1 MDEQRKNAYRQLL
14 YSAMLDIRICCPFHG
29 DLSADPVVWRNQYVR
44 SRIAGAIA
52 DWLHNLAHQASCD
65 FAGFTEEEFWQEH
78 ADFCHLFSDGS
89 FDVYRKRFDQYL
101 SDAAESSQLDTVT
114 RLRPA
119 NRKW

>member
-14 YSAMLDIRICCPFHG
+14 YWAMLDIRIYCPSLG

-65 FAGFTEEEFWQEH
+65 FAGFTEEGFWQEH
-78 ADFCHLFSDGS
+78 ADFCHLFPDGS

-101 SDAAESSQLDTVT
+101 GDGADSSEPDKLS
-114 RLRPA
+114 
-119 NRKW
+119 N